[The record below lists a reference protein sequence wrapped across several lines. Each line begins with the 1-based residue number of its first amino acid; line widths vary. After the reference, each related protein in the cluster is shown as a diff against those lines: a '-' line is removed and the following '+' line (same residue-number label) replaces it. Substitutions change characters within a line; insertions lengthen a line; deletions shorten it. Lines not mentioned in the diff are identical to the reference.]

1 MEEDKIVKKKSA
13 VQIKSVDKKEGTVKK
28 VVSVKKEKVTR
39 KVKGIKTEEIVN
51 KIEDEDITEHDWKM
65 KSNVHVRIL
74 SESESEFNADSKILY
89 ASKAEVEELEK
100 ENDTLVITVSFEG
113 DIKDNNEEEVKIDNN
128 EEIDKT
134 L

>member
-1 MEEDKIVKKKSA
+1 M
-13 VQIKSVDKKEGTVKK
+13 
-28 VVSVKKEKVTR
+28 KKEKVAE
-39 KVKGIKTEEIVN
+39 KIKGIKTEEIVN

-74 SESESEFNADSKILY
+74 SESEREFSVDSKILY

-128 EEIDKT
+128 DEIDKT